1 MEEKYAGRAGL
12 ERLLREISDKKL
24 SAEDAVKRFHEIFA
38 GEYIK
43 TRESINQAYYQ
54 LDEENYYLTDGSC
67 ISFSV
72 TSGPMDKNAGIA
84 SHHGTDISIMSP
96 FSNDENSR
104 MIPLFSEGENVFDP
118 DAVSLDTLYDIDIL
132 PENILQLSG
141 IDEAVLSV
149 LPNDVRGTDVT
160 AQKRYELLK
169 DKALSE
175 YQDALA
181 YERISPFGG
190 EDVIVIPAYDLL
202 KVYIDDYRDDQYF
215 YNQAMMH
222 LACDKDF
229 EHELKAEYRDLKDTL
244 YVIDHIEEYRKLKI
258 LEDRHADAEE
268 KCENLLAEKM
278 SIRKE
283 IADLNIQ
290 KVKLE
295 GKRYG
300 LFARLRG
307 DRAGDRK
314 LLDDIKEKVSRLN
327 DDLQKVNEKYE
338 AAKMHNEISA
348 LAAEELRSR
357 LKVICYERN
366 PDRLLKKRDYCI
378 DRISEIDSFR
388 KGREEVS
395 EKLSLDER
403 IKAAELKA
411 EKDDRPDKGRDFDR

>member
-72 TSGPMDKNAGIA
+72 TSGAMDKSGGRA
-84 SHHGTDISIMSP
+84 SHQGTDIAIMSP
-96 FSNDENSR
+96 FAKDENSR
-104 MIPLFSEGENVFDP
+104 MIPLFSEGDNVLRP
-118 DAVSLDTLYDIDIL
+118 DAVSPDAFYDIDIS
-132 PENILQLSG
+132 PENIAQMRG
-141 IDEAVLSV
+141 IDETVLSV
-149 LPNDVRGTDVT
+149 LPADVRDTDVT

-175 YQDALA
+175 YHDALD

-190 EDVIVIPAYDLL
+190 EDVIVVPAYDLL
-202 KVYIDDYRDDQYF
+202 KVYIDDYRDDPYF
-215 YNQAMMH
+215 YNLAMIH

-283 IADLNIQ
+283 IADLNVQ

-307 DRAGDRK
+307 DRAKDRTV
-314 LLDDIKEKVSRLN
+314 LDDIKLTVSKLN
-327 DDLQKVNEKYE
+327 DDLQKVSEKYE
-338 AAKMHNEISA
+338 DAKMHNDVSA

-357 LKVICYERN
+357 LKVVCYERN
-366 PDRLLKKRDYCI
+366 PERLLKKRDYCI

-388 KGREEVS
+388 KGREAGP